1 MEAKATAR
9 TVLIAPRK
17 ARLVVNLVRGKDVS
31 DAMAILNNLN
41 KKSARL
47 TKKVL
52 VSAVAN
58 AENNFKMD
66 KNNLYV
72 KEAYINDGPIMKRRR
87 IGSRSHI
94 DGMRVGIIKDWQA
107 KWYSNNKD
115 FSKYLGNDL
124 KIRKYLDKRL
134 KDASVSNI
142 NIQRDNKKTEIV
154 IYTAKP
160 GVVIGHG
167 GEEIEKLKKELCKLT
182 GENIVVS
189 IFEIK
194 NPDMVAQL
202 VANNVAKQI
211 ENRGSYRMAQK
222 RAIRNTMKAGAKGI
236 KILASG
242 RLNGVDIARSEVY
255 SEGTVPLHTLR
266 ADIDYATAEADTTF
280 GKIGIKV
287 WIYKGEV
294 LPKKNVKGG
303 SRHAT
308 NAKKN

>member
-1 MEAKATAR
+1 MGQK
-9 TVLIAPRK
+9 
-17 ARLVVNLVRGKDVS
+17 VS
-31 DAMAILNNLN
+31 QTGL
-41 KKSARL
+41 
-47 TKKVL
+47 
-52 VSAVAN
+52 
-58 AENNFKMD
+58 
-66 KNNLYV
+66 
-72 KEAYINDGPIMKRRR
+72 R
-87 IGSRSHI
+87 IG
-94 DGMRVGIIKDWQA
+94 VNKDWEA
-107 KWYSNNKD
+107 KWYSNKKD
-115 FSKYLGNDL
+115 FAKCLEKDI
-124 KIRKYLDKRL
+124 KIRKYLENNVKNAGIAKVEIERNAKRC
-134 KDASVSNI
+134 
-142 NIQRDNKKTEIV
+142 EIV
-154 IYTAKP
+154 IHTSKP
-160 GVVIGHG
+160 GVMIGRG